1 MFDCFDKDKFQYPI
15 DWNEYQDVRTGRDR
29 SNRIFGESL
38 EKMSDVAL
46 LHFVGRC
53 LHGLLMDTTDVQ
65 YAKEAAKDKLDKL
78 LIETVFR
85 NNFRVFVS
93 GNDGIAEVSK
103 DVTTEHALTD
113 KIDWKKWEENRTVIG
128 WGNFGKYGDIIQVK
142 PLVYDSERFYYYEA
156 GYYPV
161 LRKLVLEGE
170 IEPTEELSKFLED
183 YSWDIDICELV
194 AFHADEVDLEK
205 FV

>member
-53 LHGLLMDTTDVQ
+53 LHGLLMDTDAP

-103 DVTTEHALTD
+103 DLRTEHALTD

-128 WGNFGKYGDIIQVK
+128 WGNFGKYGDQSLSRNTISNMTDSHIAHVIGH
-142 PLVYDSERFYYYEA
+142 LLNRAFYNSFAERTVTTLINFGMEAMYRYGHGLIVSDSYDKERSEA
-156 GYYPV
+156 
-161 LRKLVLEGE
+161 
-170 IEPTEELSKFLED
+170 
-183 YSWDIDICELV
+183 
-194 AFHADEVDLEK
+194 
-205 FV
+205 

>member
-1 MFDCFDKDKFQYPI
+1 MFDCSDKEKFQYPI

-53 LHGLLMDTTDVQ
+53 LHGLLMDTDAP

-103 DVTTEHALTD
+103 DLTTEHALTD
-113 KIDWKKWEENRTVIG
+113 KIDWEKWEENRTIIG
-128 WGNFGKYGDIIQVK
+128 WGNFGKYGDQSLSRNTISNMT
-142 PLVYDSERFYYYEA
+142 DSHIAHVIGHLLNRAFYNGFAGRTVTTLINFGMEA
-156 GYYPV
+156 MYRYGHG
-161 LRKLVLEGE
+161 LILLNN
-170 IEPTEELSKFLED
+170 INCF
-183 YSWDIDICELV
+183 
-194 AFHADEVDLEK
+194 
-205 FV
+205 